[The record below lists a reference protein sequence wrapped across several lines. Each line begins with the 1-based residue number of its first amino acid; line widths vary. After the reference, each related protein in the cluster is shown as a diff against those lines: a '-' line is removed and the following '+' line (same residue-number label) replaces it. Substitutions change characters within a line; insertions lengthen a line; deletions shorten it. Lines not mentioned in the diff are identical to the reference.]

1 MKNKRRWTQEL
12 NTLSAY
18 LDGELSIAE
27 QEKLEALLNRETDL
41 RDRLEALRKT
51 RLLVRRL
58 PRQNAPH
65 NFTLTADMV
74 EVYKKNPQ
82 PLVPILRLASSL
94 AAILLVVLFGVEL
107 LIGGRLQFGS
117 QLAAK
122 PMMEAAK
129 FADDAA
135 QEPLILWGASDV
147 DGMGGAEFAPQEPM
161 LEMVPVAPEAE
172 MEEEL
177 PAEAPETE
185 TMALPDEEVDMF
197 SAQDRAAGEDQLILG
212 INTNEGGDI
221 IQRSE
226 PAAHP
231 SQARLIWRDP
241 LRLGQLALAVI
252 AVGGGVTLYALHHK
266 RLNG

>member
-18 LDGELSIAE
+18 LDGELSTAE
-27 QEKLEALLNRETDL
+27 QEKLEALLKRESDL

-129 FADDAA
+129 IADEDA
-135 QEPLILWGASDV
+135 QEPLILWGPSDV
-147 DGMGGAEFAPQEPM
+147 DGMGGAEFAAEEPM
-161 LEMVPVAPEAE
+161 LEM
-172 MEEEL
+172 EEEML
-177 PAEAPETE
+177 AEAPETE
-185 TMALPDEEVDMF
+185 MMPLPDEEIDMF
-197 SAQDRAAGEDQLILG
+197 SAEDRGADEDQLILG
-212 INTNEGGDI
+212 INTDEGGEI

-252 AVGGGVTLYALHHK
+252 AVGGGVTLWILHHK